1 MNKQATMDRCFPVG
15 PKSIAEPRGVLAPA
29 LGAAEAQGRP
39 PRRKVALLT
48 LDLGSAELL
57 AGDAEQRR
65 RAAKL
70 LGEVADAE
78 RDVVRWPE

>member
-1 MNKQATMDRCFPVG
+1 MNNKATMDRCFPVG
-15 PKSIAEPRGVLAPA
+15 PKSIAEPHGVLARSPGRGGSPA
-29 LGAAEAQGRP
+29 VAAEAT
-39 PRRKVALLT
+39 VALLT